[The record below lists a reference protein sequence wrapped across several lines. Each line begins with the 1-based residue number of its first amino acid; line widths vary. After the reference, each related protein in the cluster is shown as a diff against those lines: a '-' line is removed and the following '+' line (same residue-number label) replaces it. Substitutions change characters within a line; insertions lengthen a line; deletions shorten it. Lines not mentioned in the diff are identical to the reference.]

1 MSVATLVALRAFV
14 LAALSGVLLL
24 PFSDNAAF
32 AQSSPSVAVSLSPS
46 GSVEQGTAIT
56 ATMSFS
62 NLEDDADTSTTDYIF
77 RADVIGADECEGG
90 GLGKTRYMYKVD
102 EDPETRGATISTDCP
117 AGDYTLRVSISSPDN
132 VELASA
138 SAAFSVT
145 EPEVVLEGR
154 VIEFVPEGALA
165 SAQQAAQPTEPAVF
179 GSISGG
185 TVSLRWSDPGDGCT
199 SKYQTYSRRYAR
211 WSALGRDLAP
221 DTASWTNSFA
231 ILVWH
236 PEGRTFGVWC
246 NATFVE
252 SGSQP
257 PGRKL
262 GEVAF
267 FGGDHAGNAPVAPGN
282 VSITPRD
289 GEIAVSW
296 DAPANPSSSPIK
308 NTIVQ
313 YQVQWKS
320 GSEDYDANNRQAV
333 TELPPALS
341 HTVTGLTNGT
351 EYTVRVRAVST
362 VHDGAWSSG
371 TTATPAVSD
380 DATLS
385 SLTLTA
391 PATDLDPAFDS
402 ATVSYNAEVSTGASS
417 ITVTVDTTDDG
428 ASYEVKLDGVADDDG
443 TLSLTG
449 AGPFTITIEV
459 TAADGAATQTYTVT
473 VTRTDPTVSIRADS
487 VSVSEADG
495 SATFTLTRNLD
506 AASAL
511 TVAVTVSQQGDY
523 LGTPI
528 PVDAVFNARDR
539 ETTLTVPIVDDDLDE
554 ADGSVTATVTVA
566 ADAPYLAGSPAAA
579 VVTVTD
585 DDLPFVRLANVQIP
599 TVTEGEFYRF
609 RIERDGD
616 TSVALSPRLTV
627 ISSGFNISEA
637 RPHAVDE
644 GYVAAGVYVLLPG
657 ESSREFM
664 IAGWSVGSFLYE
676 RLGAL
681 GGRRQLY
688 ITPDPAFYRTA
699 ELTEA
704 HHANIDSCSLNVDHT
719 DGSCLRGGIPTK
731 PYLQFFVESSEPTVT
746 IETAQQTVAEGAGVV
761 VTLERHGGQTASL
774 IRSLEVDLVV
784 TESGT
789 FIEGA
794 APATATFPPGQRR
807 TTLTIPTE
815 NDEVDEV
822 DGSITVEVTARTGG
836 DYASTEKYLIVP
848 DDAPAAQDFG
858 ERMVSV
864 LVTDNDLPLITIA
877 ADAASVEEGEAASFT
892 LTRTELA
899 NEAVSV
905 TVDFTGTGN
914 VLSGA
919 ASAVAAFAL
928 NARTAA
934 VFVTTVDDDITE
946 ADGSLTAT
954 LRATTGY
961 RVGAPAT
968 VIVEDDDLVI
978 DLALSPIRVTEDGGG
993 ATVTVTAMLTS
1004 GERTVATVV
1013 DLTVSGSGVAGA
1025 VDFTPV
1031 TPFTLTIPP
1040 SATRGQATFRLT
1052 PLDDGVDE
1060 TDETVTVS
1068 GAVAALPSLV
1078 VNAATLTLTDDDA
1091 ASESIALSLD
1101 RTEVAEN
1108 AGATMVTV
1116 TATLNA
1122 SARTAA
1128 TVVDLTV
1135 SGSGAA
1141 DAVDFTPV
1149 QSFILTIPPNVTSGQ
1164 ARFTLTPM
1172 DDVVDEV
1179 NETVTVS
1186 GAVAA
1191 TPTLTVHA
1199 AALTLTDDDEASD
1212 AIALSLSP
1220 AEVGEGAGAATVTVT
1235 ATMNAGARTEPTEL
1249 TVSVTGDTALAGTDF
1264 VEVNS
1269 FTLTVP
1275 ANLKTGQETFTLT
1288 PTPDDI
1294 AEGDETIT
1302 VSGEE
1307 IVDAAQM
1314 ETALPVSPA
1323 TLTLTDDD
1331 TASTRIDLSVDRLR
1345 FTETSPAD
1353 TVTVTAILDGSSRTT
1368 ETRVRVSVMGGT
1380 ADAGDFAPV
1389 ASFTLTIPA
1398 TQTRGEATFTL
1409 EPLADNLL
1417 EGDETIVVSGAVT
1430 AGGTLPVTPVTI
1442 TLADEF
1448 TASTEV
1454 TLRVKPTTVSER
1466 VGSRGQLVNVLAEM
1480 NAGARTAETVIRVT
1494 VSGSGTE
1501 EAVDFEPVQDFDLT
1515 IPANHTGGAATFTL
1529 AAVDDDV
1536 DEEDETITFSGAV
1549 AALPALTVNAATLTL
1564 TDDDDAAD
1572 AITLSLDRTEIAE
1585 DGGATTV
1592 MVTATLN
1599 GNARTLATAVTVL
1612 VGGDAGDTATAGTDF
1627 TAVDSFTLTIPPNL
1641 KTGQETF
1648 TLTPLDDKED
1658 EEDETIA
1665 VRGSVPALPAVTVN
1679 AATLTLT
1686 DNDERGMTVS
1696 PDTLTIVEGAS
1707 NTYTVALATQPSA
1720 DVTVTV
1726 TGASGTDLTVTGPPL
1741 TFTRANWS
1749 EPQTVTVAAGHD
1761 HDALADAVV
1770 TLTNTASGG
1779 DYGAVSAGVEVT
1791 IAEDDSPALALSKT
1805 ELTVTEGDPSGGAY
1819 TVALATLPSAN
1830 VTVTVTGASGTDLTV
1845 TGPPLTFT
1853 RANWSQ
1859 TQTVTVTARHDD
1871 DALAD
1876 AVVTLTNTA
1885 SGADYGAV
1893 SAGVEVTIAEDDS
1906 PGLVLSTTGF
1916 SVTEGGAAGAYTVA
1930 LATLPSAEVTV
1941 TVTGASG
1948 TDLTVVGS
1956 PLTFTTVDWDQPQTV
1971 TVTAALDVN
1980 RVADGT
1986 VTLTHTASGADYGAV
2001 SADITVTITRAISSD
2016 ATLSGLELSGVTF
2029 TPTFAP
2035 GETTYEANALYS
2047 VASTKVTAT
2056 PNHARATAVIKLDG
2070 TEDADRTVD
2079 LAVGANVITV
2089 EVTAEDGS
2097 DKTYTVTV
2105 TRAKATVT
2113 IAADASMADE
2123 GDALSFTVTRSPSAA
2138 DALTVKLDVSETGTF
2153 VPPGNEGMKTVTIPA
2168 NTPSA
2173 KHTVRIVAGDEVWD
2187 AHSTVTVALVAET
2200 DSPYTLGA
2208 ANSASTEVKDND
2220 FPTATAELAVNP
2232 NPATEGVAVT
2242 VTITVT
2248 TNSDQMPHE
2257 DGGTITL
2264 GTTDGSAAQ
2273 TADYGALSATT
2284 FTLAQGDFSAVTVGG
2299 NSRYRAAYSAT
2310 VGIVDDT
2317 TEEEDETFS
2326 VSMARGSD
2334 LDDRVTLG
2342 TPVSRTVTIS
2352 ANDAPTNNPPVFPS
2366 GTITR
2371 SVAENTGSGQNVG
2384 APVAATDDDSGD
2396 TLTYSLEGTD
2406 GGSFTIVS
2414 TSGQIQTSAA
2424 LNYEAKSSYSV
2435 TVKVNDGTV
2444 NATTSVTISVTDVDE
2459 PPDRPAA
2466 PTVTA
2471 KAGATDSLDVRWN
2484 APGNTERPAID
2495 DYNVQY
2501 RIGTTGPFTSHSFS
2515 GTGTSTT
2522 IAGLTAGTSYQVQ
2535 VKAHNDEGDSPWSAS
2550 GTGSTNAPTNNPP
2563 VFSSGTITRS
2573 VAENTASGQNVGAP
2587 VAATDDDSGD
2597 TLTYSLEGT
2606 DGGSFTIDST
2616 SGQIQTSAALN
2627 YEAKSSYSVT
2637 VKVNDGTVN
2646 ATTSVTISVT
2656 DVDEP
2661 PGTPD
2666 APTVTA
2672 KAGATD
2678 SLDVSWTAPANTE
2691 RPAIDDYNVQY
2702 RIGTTGPF
2710 TSYSFSGTGT
2720 STTIA
2725 GLTAGTSYQVQVKA
2739 HNDEGDGAWS
2749 ASGTGSTNA
2758 PTNNPPVFP
2767 SGTITRSVAENT
2779 ASGQNVGAPVAA
2791 TDDDAGD
2798 TLTYSLEGTDGGSF
2812 TIDSTS
2818 GQIQTSAALNYEAK
2832 SSYSVTVKVNDGTVN
2847 VTKAVTISVTDVDEP
2862 PDRPAA
2868 PTVTAKAGATDSLDV
2883 SWTAPA
2889 NTERPAIDDYNVQYR
2904 IGTTGPFTSHSFSGT
2919 GTSTTI
2925 TGLTAGTSYQV
2936 QVQAHND
2943 EGDGAWSASG
2953 TGSTNAP
2960 TNNPPV
2966 FPSGTITRSVAENTG
2981 SGQNV
2986 GAPVAATDDDSGD
2999 TLTYSLEGTDGGSFT
3014 IVSTSGQIQTSAA
3027 LNYEAKS
3034 SYSVTVKVNDGT
3046 VNATKEV
3053 TISVT
3058 DVDEPP
3064 GTPDAPTV
3072 TAKSGATDSLDVSWT
3087 APANTERPAID
3098 DYNVQ
3103 YRIGT
3108 TGPFTSHSFSGTGTS
3123 TTITGLTAGTS
3134 YQVQVQAHNDE
3145 GDGAWS
3151 ASGTGST
3158 NAPTNNPPVFP
3169 SGTITRSVA
3178 ENTAS
3183 GQNVGAP
3190 VAATDDDSG
3199 DTLTYS
3205 LEGTDGGSF
3214 TIVRTSGQIQTSAAL
3229 NYEAKISYSVTVKVN
3244 DGTVNVT
3251 KAVTI
3256 SVTDVDEPPGTPDA
3270 PTVTAKSGATDSLDV
3285 SWSAPANAERPAI
3298 DDYNVQYRIG
3308 TTGPFTSHSFTGT
3321 GTSTTITGL
3330 TAGTSYQVQVQAH
3343 NDEGDSPW
3351 SASATASTNTATST
3365 VSTDA
3370 TLSDLS
3376 LSGVTF
3382 TPAFAPKTTSYR
3394 AIVGNS
3400 VSATTVTAVTTHDK
3414 ATRKILIGG
3423 VQDLDADVDL
3433 AVGDNTITVEV
3444 TAEDGVATK
3453 TYTVAVT
3460 VARADESADG
3470 PNIVVAASKRVYDR
3484 KGGPDDGGYRERDL
3498 IIALYNLDSD
3508 ATWSGDNYSGDFS
3521 TLDYVHRTDILDAGG
3536 STDMADLER
3545 RNECEGPALFERNHI
3560 YMGVDREIRKV
3571 NENPETRGGGVI
3583 DTGDCA
3589 NDFAVTVTVWSGA
3602 DYQSQGRG
3610 AAPVAQLT
3618 CRFDGSANDDFA
3630 ELDWEEQGDP
3640 GWYYQGYVLCTD
3652 ADGDLAPDSA
3662 PTIPALNWEPPEYQ

>member
-1 MSVATLVALRAFV
+1 MIRKMSVATLVALGAFV

-24 PFSDNAAF
+24 PSSDSAAF

-102 EDPETRGATISTDCP
+102 EDLEVRGGSISAGCP

-132 VELASA
+132 VELASS

-145 EPEVVLEGR
+145 EPGSTQPSGPES
-154 VIEFVPEGALA
+154 IEFVPEGALA

-289 GEIAVSW
+289 GELAVSW

-320 GSEDYDANNRQAV
+320 GSEDYDAGSRQAV
-333 TELPPALS
+333 MELPPALS
-341 HTVTGLTNGT
+341 HTIAGLTNGT

-362 VHDGAWSSG
+362 VHDGAWSG
-371 TTATPAVSD
+371 GATATPAVSD

-391 PATDLDPAFDS
+391 PATDLGPPFDS
-402 ATVSYNAEVSTGASS
+402 ATVSYNAKVSTGASN
-417 ITVTVDTTDDG
+417 ITVNAGTTDDG

-473 VTRTDPTVSIRADS
+473 VTRTDPAVSIRADS

-511 TVAVTVSQQGDY
+511 TVAVTVSQEGDY

-746 IETAQQTVAEGAGVV
+746 IESAQQTVAEGTGVV

-789 FIEGA
+789 FIDGA

-864 LVTDNDLPLITIA
+864 VVTDNDLPLITIA

-934 VFVTTVDDDITE
+934 VSVTTVDDDITE

-978 DLALSPIRVTEDGGG
+978 DLALSPVRVSEDGGG

-1004 GERTVATVV
+1004 GARTVATVV

-1040 SATRGQATFRLT
+1040 NVASGQATFTLT

-1108 AGATMVTV
+1108 AGDTTVTV

-1122 SARTAA
+1122 SARTAE

-1149 QSFILTIPPNVTSGQ
+1149 TPFTLTIPPNAASGQ
-1164 ARFTLTPM
+1164 AMFTLTPM
-1172 DDVVDEV
+1172 DDVVDES

-1191 TPTLTVHA
+1191 APTLAVHA
-1199 AALTLTDDDEASD
+1199 ASLTLTDDDEASD

-1220 AEVGEGAGAATVTVT
+1220 AEVGEGAGTATVTVT

-1249 TVSVTGDTALAGTDF
+1249 TVSVTGDTAIAGTDF
-1264 VEVNS
+1264 VEVSS

-1307 IVDAAQM
+1307 VVDATQM

-1345 FTETSPAD
+1345 FTETSPAA

-1417 EGDETIVVSGAVT
+1417 EGDETIVVSGGVT
-1430 AGGTLPVTPVTI
+1430 AGGTLPVIPVTI

-1454 TLRVKPTTVSER
+1454 TLSVKPTTVSES
-1466 VGSRGQLVNVLAEM
+1466 VGSQGQLVNVLAEM

-1585 DGGATTV
+1585 GDGATTV
-1592 MVTATLN
+1592 TVTATLN

-1612 VGGDAGDTATAGTDF
+1612 VGGTRGTR
-1627 TAVDSFTLTIPPNL
+1627 PP
-1641 KTGQETF
+1641 
-1648 TLTPLDDKED
+1648 
-1658 EEDETIA
+1658 
-1665 VRGSVPALPAVTVN
+1665 RG
-1679 AATLTLT
+1679 
-1686 DNDERGMTVS
+1686 
-1696 PDTLTIVEGAS
+1696 
-1707 NTYTVALATQPSA
+1707 
-1720 DVTVTV
+1720 
-1726 TGASGTDLTVTGPPL
+1726 
-1741 TFTRANWS
+1741 
-1749 EPQTVTVAAGHD
+1749 
-1761 HDALADAVV
+1761 
-1770 TLTNTASGG
+1770 
-1779 DYGAVSAGVEVT
+1779 
-1791 IAEDDSPALALSKT
+1791 
-1805 ELTVTEGDPSGGAY
+1805 
-1819 TVALATLPSAN
+1819 
-1830 VTVTVTGASGTDLTV
+1830 
-1845 TGPPLTFT
+1845 
-1853 RANWSQ
+1853 
-1859 TQTVTVTARHDD
+1859 
-1871 DALAD
+1871 
-1876 AVVTLTNTA
+1876 
-1885 SGADYGAV
+1885 
-1893 SAGVEVTIAEDDS
+1893 
-1906 PGLVLSTTGF
+1906 
-1916 SVTEGGAAGAYTVA
+1916 
-1930 LATLPSAEVTV
+1930 
-1941 TVTGASG
+1941 
-1948 TDLTVVGS
+1948 
-1956 PLTFTTVDWDQPQTV
+1956 
-1971 TVTAALDVN
+1971 
-1980 RVADGT
+1980 
-1986 VTLTHTASGADYGAV
+1986 
-2001 SADITVTITRAISSD
+2001 
-2016 ATLSGLELSGVTF
+2016 
-2029 TPTFAP
+2029 
-2035 GETTYEANALYS
+2035 
-2047 VASTKVTAT
+2047 
-2056 PNHARATAVIKLDG
+2056 
-2070 TEDADRTVD
+2070 RT
-2079 LAVGANVITV
+2079 
-2089 EVTAEDGS
+2089 S
-2097 DKTYTVTV
+2097 
-2105 TRAKATVT
+2105 R
-2113 IAADASMADE
+2113 
-2123 GDALSFTVTRSPSAA
+2123 RW
-2138 DALTVKLDVSETGTF
+2138 
-2153 VPPGNEGMKTVTIPA
+2153 
-2168 NTPSA
+2168 TPS
-2173 KHTVRIVAGDEVWD
+2173 R
-2187 AHSTVTVALVAET
+2187 
-2200 DSPYTLGA
+2200 
-2208 ANSASTEVKDND
+2208 
-2220 FPTATAELAVNP
+2220 
-2232 NPATEGVAVT
+2232 
-2242 VTITVT
+2242 
-2248 TNSDQMPHE
+2248 
-2257 DGGTITL
+2257 
-2264 GTTDGSAAQ
+2264 
-2273 TADYGALSATT
+2273 
-2284 FTLAQGDFSAVTVGG
+2284 
-2299 NSRYRAAYSAT
+2299 
-2310 VGIVDDT
+2310 
-2317 TEEEDETFS
+2317 
-2326 VSMARGSD
+2326 
-2334 LDDRVTLG
+2334 
-2342 TPVSRTVTIS
+2342 
-2352 ANDAPTNNPPVFPS
+2352 
-2366 GTITR
+2366 
-2371 SVAENTGSGQNVG
+2371 
-2384 APVAATDDDSGD
+2384 
-2396 TLTYSLEGTD
+2396 
-2406 GGSFTIVS
+2406 
-2414 TSGQIQTSAA
+2414 
-2424 LNYEAKSSYSV
+2424 
-2435 TVKVNDGTV
+2435 
-2444 NATTSVTISVTDVDE
+2444 
-2459 PPDRPAA
+2459 
-2466 PTVTA
+2466 
-2471 KAGATDSLDVRWN
+2471 
-2484 APGNTERPAID
+2484 
-2495 DYNVQY
+2495 
-2501 RIGTTGPFTSHSFS
+2501 
-2515 GTGTSTT
+2515 
-2522 IAGLTAGTSYQVQ
+2522 
-2535 VKAHNDEGDSPWSAS
+2535 
-2550 GTGSTNAPTNNPP
+2550 
-2563 VFSSGTITRS
+2563 
-2573 VAENTASGQNVGAP
+2573 
-2587 VAATDDDSGD
+2587 
-2597 TLTYSLEGT
+2597 
-2606 DGGSFTIDST
+2606 
-2616 SGQIQTSAALN
+2616 
-2627 YEAKSSYSVT
+2627 
-2637 VKVNDGTVN
+2637 
-2646 ATTSVTISVT
+2646 
-2656 DVDEP
+2656 
-2661 PGTPD
+2661 
-2666 APTVTA
+2666 
-2672 KAGATD
+2672 
-2678 SLDVSWTAPANTE
+2678 
-2691 RPAIDDYNVQY
+2691 
-2702 RIGTTGPF
+2702 
-2710 TSYSFSGTGT
+2710 
-2720 STTIA
+2720 
-2725 GLTAGTSYQVQVKA
+2725 
-2739 HNDEGDGAWS
+2739 
-2749 ASGTGSTNA
+2749 
-2758 PTNNPPVFP
+2758 
-2767 SGTITRSVAENT
+2767 
-2779 ASGQNVGAPVAA
+2779 
-2791 TDDDAGD
+2791 
-2798 TLTYSLEGTDGGSF
+2798 
-2812 TIDSTS
+2812 
-2818 GQIQTSAALNYEAK
+2818 
-2832 SSYSVTVKVNDGTVN
+2832 
-2847 VTKAVTISVTDVDEP
+2847 
-2862 PDRPAA
+2862 
-2868 PTVTAKAGATDSLDV
+2868 
-2883 SWTAPA
+2883 
-2889 NTERPAIDDYNVQYR
+2889 
-2904 IGTTGPFTSHSFSGT
+2904 
-2919 GTSTTI
+2919 
-2925 TGLTAGTSYQV
+2925 
-2936 QVQAHND
+2936 
-2943 EGDGAWSASG
+2943 
-2953 TGSTNAP
+2953 
-2960 TNNPPV
+2960 
-2966 FPSGTITRSVAENTG
+2966 
-2981 SGQNV
+2981 
-2986 GAPVAATDDDSGD
+2986 
-2999 TLTYSLEGTDGGSFT
+2999 
-3014 IVSTSGQIQTSAA
+3014 
-3027 LNYEAKS
+3027 
-3034 SYSVTVKVNDGT
+3034 
-3046 VNATKEV
+3046 
-3053 TISVT
+3053 
-3058 DVDEPP
+3058 
-3064 GTPDAPTV
+3064 
-3072 TAKSGATDSLDVSWT
+3072 
-3087 APANTERPAID
+3087 
-3098 DYNVQ
+3098 
-3103 YRIGT
+3103 
-3108 TGPFTSHSFSGTGTS
+3108 
-3123 TTITGLTAGTS
+3123 
-3134 YQVQVQAHNDE
+3134 
-3145 GDGAWS
+3145 
-3151 ASGTGST
+3151 
-3158 NAPTNNPPVFP
+3158 
-3169 SGTITRSVA
+3169 
-3178 ENTAS
+3178 
-3183 GQNVGAP
+3183 
-3190 VAATDDDSG
+3190 
-3199 DTLTYS
+3199 
-3205 LEGTDGGSF
+3205 
-3214 TIVRTSGQIQTSAAL
+3214 
-3229 NYEAKISYSVTVKVN
+3229 
-3244 DGTVNVT
+3244 
-3251 KAVTI
+3251 
-3256 SVTDVDEPPGTPDA
+3256 
-3270 PTVTAKSGATDSLDV
+3270 
-3285 SWSAPANAERPAI
+3285 
-3298 DDYNVQYRIG
+3298 
-3308 TTGPFTSHSFTGT
+3308 
-3321 GTSTTITGL
+3321 
-3330 TAGTSYQVQVQAH
+3330 
-3343 NDEGDSPW
+3343 
-3351 SASATASTNTATST
+3351 
-3365 VSTDA
+3365 
-3370 TLSDLS
+3370 
-3376 LSGVTF
+3376 
-3382 TPAFAPKTTSYR
+3382 
-3394 AIVGNS
+3394 
-3400 VSATTVTAVTTHDK
+3400 
-3414 ATRKILIGG
+3414 
-3423 VQDLDADVDL
+3423 
-3433 AVGDNTITVEV
+3433 
-3444 TAEDGVATK
+3444 
-3453 TYTVAVT
+3453 
-3460 VARADESADG
+3460 
-3470 PNIVVAASKRVYDR
+3470 
-3484 KGGPDDGGYRERDL
+3484 
-3498 IIALYNLDSD
+3498 
-3508 ATWSGDNYSGDFS
+3508 
-3521 TLDYVHRTDILDAGG
+3521 
-3536 STDMADLER
+3536 
-3545 RNECEGPALFERNHI
+3545 
-3560 YMGVDREIRKV
+3560 
-3571 NENPETRGGGVI
+3571 
-3583 DTGDCA
+3583 
-3589 NDFAVTVTVWSGA
+3589 
-3602 DYQSQGRG
+3602 
-3610 AAPVAQLT
+3610 
-3618 CRFDGSANDDFA
+3618 
-3630 ELDWEEQGDP
+3630 
-3640 GWYYQGYVLCTD
+3640 
-3652 ADGDLAPDSA
+3652 
-3662 PTIPALNWEPPEYQ
+3662 

>member
-1 MSVATLVALRAFV
+1 MKRKMSVATLVALGAFV

-24 PFSDNAAF
+24 PSSDNAAS
-32 AQSSPSVAVSLSPS
+32 AQSSPSVAVSLSD
-46 GSVEQGTAIT
+46 GSVEQGTVIT
-56 ATMSFS
+56 VTMTFGG
-62 NLEDDADTSTTDYIF
+62 LEFDTDPSTIDYVF
-77 RADVIGADECEGG
+77 RADVVDSDNGDANGCEGG
-90 GLGKTRYMYKVD
+90 GMGVDRNINKVD
-102 EDPETRGATISTDCP
+102 ADPEVRGGSISADCLAGDYTLRVIISSPDNTQLASASANFTIIAPPVGISLSPDSVEEGAEITVTMTFGGLEFDTDPSTIDYVFRADVVDSDNGDANGCEGGGMGVDRNINKVDADPEVRGGSISADCL
-117 AGDYTLRVSISSPDN
+117 AGDYTLRVSISSPDS

-138 SAAFSVT
+138 SSAFSVT
-145 EPEVVLEGR
+145 EPGSAQPYGPKS
-154 VIEFVPEGALA
+154 IEFVPEGALA
-165 SAQQAAQPTEPAVF
+165 SAQQTAQPTEPAVF

-199 SKYQTYSRRYAR
+199 SHYQIYAR
-211 WSALGRDLAP
+211 RFRNWSPWGRDLGP
-221 DTASWTNSFA
+221 DTMSWTSG
-231 ILVWH
+231 IEISVWH

-246 NATFVE
+246 NATAVN
-252 SGSQP
+252 SSVQP

-289 GEIAVSW
+289 GELAVSW

-320 GSEDYDANNRQAV
+320 GSEDYDASNRQVV
-333 TELPPALS
+333 TELPPALGY
-341 HTVTGLTNGT
+341 TITGLTNAT

-362 VHDGAWSSG
+362 VHGGAWSSG
-371 TTATPAVSD
+371 ATASPAVSD
-380 DATLS
+380 DATLR
-385 SLTLTA
+385 SLALTS
-391 PATDLDPAFDS
+391 PATALDSPFDS
-402 ATVSYNAEVSTGASS
+402 ATVSYAAKVSTGASS

-443 TLSLTG
+443 VLSLTG

-473 VTRTDPTVSIRADS
+473 VTRTDPTVSIRSDS
-487 VSVSEADG
+487 ESVSEADG
-495 SATFTLTRNLD
+495 SATFTLTRTLD
-506 AASAL
+506 TGTTL
-511 TVAVTVSQQGDY
+511 TVAVTVSQEGDY

-528 PVDAVFNARDR
+528 PVDAVFDVGDQ
-539 ETTLTVPIVDDDLDE
+539 ETTLTVPIDDDDLDE
-554 ADGSVTATVTVA
+554 ADGSVTATVTAA

-579 VVTVTD
+579 AVAVTD

-627 ISSGFNISEA
+627 ISSGFHISET

-644 GYVAAGVYVLLPG
+644 GYVAPGVYVLLPG
-657 ESSREFM
+657 ESSGEFM
-664 IAGWSVGSFLYE
+664 IAGWSVGSYLYE

-699 ELTEA
+699 ELTAA

-746 IETAQQTVAEGAGVV
+746 IESAQQTVAEGTGVV

-774 IRSLEVDLVV
+774 IQSLEVDLVV

-789 FIEGA
+789 FIDGE

-848 DDAPAAQDFG
+848 DDAPAEQDFG

-864 LVTDNDLPLITIA
+864 VVTDNDLPLITIA
-877 ADAASVEEGEAASFT
+877 ADADPVEEGEAASFT

-914 VLSGA
+914 LLSGA

-934 VFVTTVDDDITE
+934 VSVTTVDDDITE
-946 ADGSLTAT
+946 ADASLTAT
-954 LRATTGY
+954 LRALTGY

-968 VIVEDDDLVI
+968 VIVKDDDLVI
-978 DLALSPIRVTEDGGG
+978 DLALSPVGVSEDGGG

-1004 GERTVATVV
+1004 GARTVATVV

-1040 SATRGQATFRLT
+1040 NVASGRATFTLT
-1052 PLDDGVDE
+1052 PLDDEVDE

-1101 RTEVAEN
+1101 RTQVAEN
-1108 AGATMVTV
+1108 AGDTTVRV

-1122 SARTAA
+1122 SARTAETEVA
-1128 TVVDLTV
+1128 LTV

-1149 QSFILTIPPNVTSGQ
+1149 QSFILTIPPNAASGQ
-1164 ARFTLTPM
+1164 ATFTLTPLD
-1172 DDVVDEV
+1172 DDVDES

-1186 GAVAA
+1186 GAAA
-1191 TPTLTVHA
+1191 AAPSLTVHA

-1264 VEVNS
+1264 VEVSS

-1275 ANLKTGQETFTLT
+1275 ADAVSGETTFTLT
-1288 PTPDDI
+1288 PTPDKI

-1307 IVDAAQM
+1307 VVDAAQM

-1345 FTETSPAD
+1345 FTETSPAG

-1368 ETRVRVSVMGGT
+1368 ETRVSVSVMGGT

-1389 ASFTLTIPA
+1389 ANFLVTIPA
-1398 TQTRGEATFTL
+1398 AQTTGKATFTL

-1442 TLADEF
+1442 TLADVF

-1454 TLRVKPTTVSER
+1454 TLRVRPTTVSER

-1501 EAVDFEPVQDFDLT
+1501 EAVDFEPVQEFDLT
-1515 IPANHTGGAATFTL
+1515 IPANHTGSAATFTL
-1529 AAVDDDV
+1529 MAVDDDV

-1585 DGGATTV
+1585 GDGATTV

-1627 TAVDSFTLTIPPNL
+1627 TAVDSFTLTILPNL
-1641 KTGQETF
+1641 KSAQAMFE
-1648 TLTPLDDKED
+1648 LTPLDDRED

-1665 VRGSVPALPAVTVN
+1665 VRGSVLALPGLTVN

-1686 DNDERGMTVS
+1686 DNDVRGMTVS

-1707 NTYTVALATQPSA
+1707 DTYMIALATQPSGE
-1720 DVTVTV
+1720 VTVTV

-1741 TFTRANWS
+1741 TFTRLDWDQ
-1749 EPQTVTVAAGHD
+1749 PQTVTVAAGHD
-1761 HDALADAVV
+1761 HDALADAAV

-1791 IAEDDSPALALSKT
+1791 ITEDDSLALVLST
-1805 ELTVTEGDPSGGAY
+1805 TGFSVTEGGAAGTY

-1885 SGADYGAV
+1885 SGGDYGAV
-1893 SAGVEVTIAEDDS
+1893 SAGVEVTITEDDS
-1906 PGLVLSTTGF
+1906 PALVLSTTGF
-1916 SVTEGGAAGAYTVA
+1916 SVTEGGAAGTYTVA

-2001 SADITVTITRAISSD
+2001 SADITVTITRAISTD
-2016 ATLSGLELSGVTF
+2016 ATLSALELSGVTF

-2070 TEDADRTVD
+2070 TEDADGTVD

-2113 IAADASMADE
+2113 IAADADEAGE
-2123 GDALSFTVTRSPSAA
+2123 GDALSFTVTRSPAAA
-2138 DALTVKLDVSETGTF
+2138 DALTVKLNVSETGTF

-2168 NTPSA
+2168 NMPSA

-2187 AHSTVTVALVAET
+2187 AHSTVTAALVVET

-2220 FPTATAELAVNP
+2220 FPTATAVLAVNP
-2232 NPATEGVAVT
+2232 NPAAEGGTVT
-2242 VTITVT
+2242 VTVTVT

-2257 DGGTITL
+2257 DGGTVSVATS
-2264 GTTDGSAAQ
+2264 DGSATQ
-2273 TADYGALSATT
+2273 PGDYG
-2284 FTLAQGDFSAVTVGG
+2284 D
-2299 NSRYRAAYSAT
+2299 
-2310 VGIVDDT
+2310 
-2317 TEEEDETFS
+2317 
-2326 VSMARGSD
+2326 
-2334 LDDRVTLG
+2334 
-2342 TPVSRTVTIS
+2342 PH
-2352 ANDAPTNNPPVFPS
+2352 AP
-2366 GTITR
+2366 
-2371 SVAENTGSGQNVG
+2371 
-2384 APVAATDDDSGD
+2384 
-2396 TLTYSLEGTD
+2396 
-2406 GGSFTIVS
+2406 
-2414 TSGQIQTSAA
+2414 
-2424 LNYEAKSSYSV
+2424 
-2435 TVKVNDGTV
+2435 
-2444 NATTSVTISVTDVDE
+2444 
-2459 PPDRPAA
+2459 
-2466 PTVTA
+2466 
-2471 KAGATDSLDVRWN
+2471 
-2484 APGNTERPAID
+2484 
-2495 DYNVQY
+2495 
-2501 RIGTTGPFTSHSFS
+2501 
-2515 GTGTSTT
+2515 
-2522 IAGLTAGTSYQVQ
+2522 
-2535 VKAHNDEGDSPWSAS
+2535 
-2550 GTGSTNAPTNNPP
+2550 
-2563 VFSSGTITRS
+2563 
-2573 VAENTASGQNVGAP
+2573 
-2587 VAATDDDSGD
+2587 
-2597 TLTYSLEGT
+2597 
-2606 DGGSFTIDST
+2606 
-2616 SGQIQTSAALN
+2616 
-2627 YEAKSSYSVT
+2627 
-2637 VKVNDGTVN
+2637 
-2646 ATTSVTISVT
+2646 
-2656 DVDEP
+2656 
-2661 PGTPD
+2661 
-2666 APTVTA
+2666 
-2672 KAGATD
+2672 
-2678 SLDVSWTAPANTE
+2678 
-2691 RPAIDDYNVQY
+2691 
-2702 RIGTTGPF
+2702 
-2710 TSYSFSGTGT
+2710 
-2720 STTIA
+2720 
-2725 GLTAGTSYQVQVKA
+2725 
-2739 HNDEGDGAWS
+2739 
-2749 ASGTGSTNA
+2749 
-2758 PTNNPPVFP
+2758 
-2767 SGTITRSVAENT
+2767 
-2779 ASGQNVGAPVAA
+2779 
-2791 TDDDAGD
+2791 
-2798 TLTYSLEGTDGGSF
+2798 
-2812 TIDSTS
+2812 
-2818 GQIQTSAALNYEAK
+2818 
-2832 SSYSVTVKVNDGTVN
+2832 
-2847 VTKAVTISVTDVDEP
+2847 
-2862 PDRPAA
+2862 
-2868 PTVTAKAGATDSLDV
+2868 
-2883 SWTAPA
+2883 
-2889 NTERPAIDDYNVQYR
+2889 
-2904 IGTTGPFTSHSFSGT
+2904 
-2919 GTSTTI
+2919 
-2925 TGLTAGTSYQV
+2925 
-2936 QVQAHND
+2936 
-2943 EGDGAWSASG
+2943 
-2953 TGSTNAP
+2953 
-2960 TNNPPV
+2960 
-2966 FPSGTITRSVAENTG
+2966 
-2981 SGQNV
+2981 
-2986 GAPVAATDDDSGD
+2986 
-2999 TLTYSLEGTDGGSFT
+2999 
-3014 IVSTSGQIQTSAA
+3014 
-3027 LNYEAKS
+3027 
-3034 SYSVTVKVNDGT
+3034 
-3046 VNATKEV
+3046 
-3053 TISVT
+3053 
-3058 DVDEPP
+3058 
-3064 GTPDAPTV
+3064 
-3072 TAKSGATDSLDVSWT
+3072 
-3087 APANTERPAID
+3087 
-3098 DYNVQ
+3098 
-3103 YRIGT
+3103 
-3108 TGPFTSHSFSGTGTS
+3108 
-3123 TTITGLTAGTS
+3123 
-3134 YQVQVQAHNDE
+3134 
-3145 GDGAWS
+3145 
-3151 ASGTGST
+3151 
-3158 NAPTNNPPVFP
+3158 
-3169 SGTITRSVA
+3169 
-3178 ENTAS
+3178 
-3183 GQNVGAP
+3183 
-3190 VAATDDDSG
+3190 
-3199 DTLTYS
+3199 
-3205 LEGTDGGSF
+3205 
-3214 TIVRTSGQIQTSAAL
+3214 
-3229 NYEAKISYSVTVKVN
+3229 
-3244 DGTVNVT
+3244 
-3251 KAVTI
+3251 
-3256 SVTDVDEPPGTPDA
+3256 
-3270 PTVTAKSGATDSLDV
+3270 
-3285 SWSAPANAERPAI
+3285 
-3298 DDYNVQYRIG
+3298 
-3308 TTGPFTSHSFTGT
+3308 
-3321 GTSTTITGL
+3321 
-3330 TAGTSYQVQVQAH
+3330 
-3343 NDEGDSPW
+3343 
-3351 SASATASTNTATST
+3351 
-3365 VSTDA
+3365 
-3370 TLSDLS
+3370 
-3376 LSGVTF
+3376 
-3382 TPAFAPKTTSYR
+3382 
-3394 AIVGNS
+3394 
-3400 VSATTVTAVTTHDK
+3400 
-3414 ATRKILIGG
+3414 
-3423 VQDLDADVDL
+3423 
-3433 AVGDNTITVEV
+3433 
-3444 TAEDGVATK
+3444 
-3453 TYTVAVT
+3453 
-3460 VARADESADG
+3460 
-3470 PNIVVAASKRVYDR
+3470 
-3484 KGGPDDGGYRERDL
+3484 
-3498 IIALYNLDSD
+3498 
-3508 ATWSGDNYSGDFS
+3508 
-3521 TLDYVHRTDILDAGG
+3521 
-3536 STDMADLER
+3536 
-3545 RNECEGPALFERNHI
+3545 
-3560 YMGVDREIRKV
+3560 
-3571 NENPETRGGGVI
+3571 
-3583 DTGDCA
+3583 
-3589 NDFAVTVTVWSGA
+3589 
-3602 DYQSQGRG
+3602 
-3610 AAPVAQLT
+3610 
-3618 CRFDGSANDDFA
+3618 
-3630 ELDWEEQGDP
+3630 
-3640 GWYYQGYVLCTD
+3640 
-3652 ADGDLAPDSA
+3652 
-3662 PTIPALNWEPPEYQ
+3662 

>member
-1 MSVATLVALRAFV
+1 MKRKMSVATLVALGAFV
-14 LAALSGVLLL
+14 LAALSGVLFL
-24 PFSDNAAF
+24 PSSDSAAF

-77 RADVIGADECEGG
+77 RADVIGAGECEGG

-102 EDPETRGATISTDCP
+102 EDPETRGATISAGCP

-165 SAQQAAQPTEPAVF
+165 SAQQAAQPTEPGVF

-185 TVSLRWSDPGDGCT
+185 TVSLRWSDPGDGCK
-199 SKYQTYSRRYAR
+199 SHYQTYSRRYAS
-211 WSALGRDLAP
+211 WSVLGRDLAP
-221 DTASWTNSFA
+221 ETASWTNGFA

-246 NATFVE
+246 NATAVE
-252 SGSQP
+252 SGSRP
-257 PGRKL
+257 LGRKL

-289 GEIAVSW
+289 GELAVSW

-320 GSEDYDANNRQAV
+320 GSEDWDAGSRQAV

-341 HTVTGLTNGT
+341 HTITGLTNAT

-371 TTATPAVSD
+371 AAATPAVSD

-385 SLTLTA
+385 SLALTS

-402 ATVSYNAEVSTGASS
+402 ATTPYAAEVSTGASS
-417 ITVTVDTTDDG
+417 IRVTADTTDDG

-449 AGPFTITIEV
+449 AGPFTIT
-459 TAADGAATQTYTVT
+459 
-473 VTRTDPTVSIRADS
+473 
-487 VSVSEADG
+487 
-495 SATFTLTRNLD
+495 
-506 AASAL
+506 
-511 TVAVTVSQQGDY
+511 
-523 LGTPI
+523 
-528 PVDAVFNARDR
+528 
-539 ETTLTVPIVDDDLDE
+539 
-554 ADGSVTATVTVA
+554 
-566 ADAPYLAGSPAAA
+566 
-579 VVTVTD
+579 
-585 DDLPFVRLANVQIP
+585 
-599 TVTEGEFYRF
+599 
-609 RIERDGD
+609 
-616 TSVALSPRLTV
+616 
-627 ISSGFNISEA
+627 
-637 RPHAVDE
+637 
-644 GYVAAGVYVLLPG
+644 
-657 ESSREFM
+657 
-664 IAGWSVGSFLYE
+664 
-676 RLGAL
+676 
-681 GGRRQLY
+681 
-688 ITPDPAFYRTA
+688 
-699 ELTEA
+699 
-704 HHANIDSCSLNVDHT
+704 
-719 DGSCLRGGIPTK
+719 
-731 PYLQFFVESSEPTVT
+731 
-746 IETAQQTVAEGAGVV
+746 
-761 VTLERHGGQTASL
+761 
-774 IRSLEVDLVV
+774 
-784 TESGT
+784 
-789 FIEGA
+789 
-794 APATATFPPGQRR
+794 
-807 TTLTIPTE
+807 
-815 NDEVDEV
+815 
-822 DGSITVEVTARTGG
+822 VEVTARTGG
-836 DYASTEKYLIVP
+836 DYASSERYLIVP

-864 LVTDNDLPLITIA
+864 VVTDNDLPLITIA
-877 ADAASVEEGEAASFT
+877 ASADPVEEGEAASFT

-934 VFVTTVDDDITE
+934 VSVTTVDDDITE

-954 LRATTGY
+954 LRALTGY

-978 DLALSPIRVTEDGGG
+978 DLALSPVRVSEDGGG

-1004 GERTVATVV
+1004 GARTVATVV

-1040 SATRGQATFRLT
+1040 NATRGQATFRLT

-1078 VNAATLTLTDDDA
+1078 VNAVALTLTDDDA
-1091 ASESIALSLD
+1091 ASETIALSLD

-1108 AGATMVTV
+1108 AGDTTVTV

-1128 TVVDLTV
+1128 TEVALTV

-1164 ARFTLTPM
+1164 AKFTLTPIG
-1172 DDVVDEV
+1172 DVVDES

-1191 TPTLTVHA
+1191 APTLAVHA
-1199 AALTLTDDDEASD
+1199 ASLTLTDDDEASD

-1235 ATMNAGARTEPTEL
+1235 ARMNAGARTEPTEL
-1249 TVSVTGDTALAGTDF
+1249 TVAVTGDTAIAGTDF
-1264 VEVNS
+1264 VGVNS
-1269 FTLTVP
+1269 FTLTIP
-1275 ANLKTGQETFTLT
+1275 ADAVSGQATFMLT

-1294 AEGDETIT
+1294 AEGGETIT

-1307 IVDAAQM
+1307 VVDATQM

-1323 TLTLTDDD
+1323 TLSLTDDD

-1345 FTETSPAD
+1345 FTETSPAA
-1353 TVTVTAILDGSSRTT
+1353 TVTATAILDGGSRTT
-1368 ETRVRVSVMGGT
+1368 ETRVSVSVMGGT

-1417 EGDETIVVSGAVT
+1417 EGDETIVVSGRVT
-1430 AGGTLPVTPVTI
+1430 AGGTLPVIPVTI

-1454 TLRVKPTTVSER
+1454 TLRVRPTTVSES

-1480 NAGARTAETVIRVT
+1480 NAGARTTETVIRVT

-1529 AAVDDDV
+1529 AAVDDDM

-1549 AALPALTVNAATLTL
+1549 AALPALTVIAATLTL

-1585 DGGATTV
+1585 GDGATTV
-1592 MVTATLN
+1592 KVTATLN

-1627 TAVDSFTLTIPPNL
+1627 TAVDSFTLTIPANL

-1648 TLTPLDDKED
+1648 TLTPLDDRED

-1665 VRGSVPALPAVTVN
+1665 VRGAVPALPGLTVN

-1686 DNDERGMTVS
+1686 DNDTRGMTVS
-1696 PDTLTIVEGAS
+1696 PDTMTILEGAS
-1707 NTYTVALATQPSA
+1707 DAYTVALATQPSA
-1720 DVTVTV
+1720 EVTVTV
-1726 TGASGTDLTVTGPPL
+1726 TGAAGTDLTVTGPPL

-1779 DYGAVSAGVEVT
+1779 DYGAVSAGVQVT
-1791 IAEDDSPALALSKT
+1791 IAEDDSLALALSKT

-1885 SGADYGAV
+1885 SGGDYGAV
-1893 SAGVEVTIAEDDS
+1893 SAGVEVTITEDDS
-1906 PGLVLSTTGF
+1906 PALVLSTTGF
-1916 SVTEGGAAGAYTVA
+1916 SVTEGGAAGTYTVA

-2001 SADITVTITRAISSD
+2001 SADITVTITRAISTD
-2016 ATLSGLELSGVTF
+2016 ATLSALELSGVTF

-2047 VASTKVTAT
+2047 VASTTVTAT

-2113 IAADASMADE
+2113 ISPDAAMADE

-2168 NTPSA
+2168 NMPSA

-2187 AHSTVTVALVAET
+2187 AHSTVTVAVVADT
-2200 DSPYTLGA
+2200 DYMLGA
-2208 ANSASTEVKDND
+2208 DVSAQTQVLDDD
-2220 FPTATAELAVNP
+2220 FPTATAELAVDP
-2232 NPATEGVAVT
+2232 NPAAEGGTVT
-2242 VTITVT
+2242 VTVTVT
-2248 TNSDQMPHE
+2248 TGSDQEPHE
-2257 DGGTITL
+2257 DGGTVTL
-2264 GTTDGSAAQ
+2264 STAADTAQ

-2371 SVAENTGSGQNVG
+2371 SVAENT
-2384 APVAATDDDSGD
+2384 
-2396 TLTYSLEGTD
+2396 
-2406 GGSFTIVS
+2406 
-2414 TSGQIQTSAA
+2414 
-2424 LNYEAKSSYSV
+2424 
-2435 TVKVNDGTV
+2435 
-2444 NATTSVTISVTDVDE
+2444 
-2459 PPDRPAA
+2459 
-2466 PTVTA
+2466 
-2471 KAGATDSLDVRWN
+2471 
-2484 APGNTERPAID
+2484 
-2495 DYNVQY
+2495 
-2501 RIGTTGPFTSHSFS
+2501 
-2515 GTGTSTT
+2515 
-2522 IAGLTAGTSYQVQ
+2522 
-2535 VKAHNDEGDSPWSAS
+2535 
-2550 GTGSTNAPTNNPP
+2550 
-2563 VFSSGTITRS
+2563 
-2573 VAENTASGQNVGAP
+2573 ASGQNVGAP
-2587 VAATDDDSGD
+2587 VAATDDDDGD

-2646 ATTSVTISVT
+2646 VAKAVTISVT

-2710 TSYSFSGTGT
+2710 TS
-2720 STTIA
+2720 
-2725 GLTAGTSYQVQVKA
+2725 
-2739 HNDEGDGAWS
+2739 
-2749 ASGTGSTNA
+2749 
-2758 PTNNPPVFP
+2758 
-2767 SGTITRSVAENT
+2767 
-2779 ASGQNVGAPVAA
+2779 
-2791 TDDDAGD
+2791 
-2798 TLTYSLEGTDGGSF
+2798 
-2812 TIDSTS
+2812 
-2818 GQIQTSAALNYEAK
+2818 
-2832 SSYSVTVKVNDGTVN
+2832 
-2847 VTKAVTISVTDVDEP
+2847 
-2862 PDRPAA
+2862 
-2868 PTVTAKAGATDSLDV
+2868 
-2883 SWTAPA
+2883 
-2889 NTERPAIDDYNVQYR
+2889 
-2904 IGTTGPFTSHSFSGT
+2904 HSFSGT
-2919 GTSTTI
+2919 GRSTTI

-2953 TGSTNAP
+2953 TGSTNA
-2960 TNNPPV
+2960 
-2966 FPSGTITRSVAENTG
+2966 
-2981 SGQNV
+2981 
-2986 GAPVAATDDDSGD
+2986 
-2999 TLTYSLEGTDGGSFT
+2999 
-3014 IVSTSGQIQTSAA
+3014 
-3027 LNYEAKS
+3027 
-3034 SYSVTVKVNDGT
+3034 
-3046 VNATKEV
+3046 
-3053 TISVT
+3053 
-3058 DVDEPP
+3058 
-3064 GTPDAPTV
+3064 
-3072 TAKSGATDSLDVSWT
+3072 
-3087 APANTERPAID
+3087 
-3098 DYNVQ
+3098 
-3103 YRIGT
+3103 
-3108 TGPFTSHSFSGTGTS
+3108 
-3123 TTITGLTAGTS
+3123 
-3134 YQVQVQAHNDE
+3134 
-3145 GDGAWS
+3145 
-3151 ASGTGST
+3151 
-3158 NAPTNNPPVFP
+3158 
-3169 SGTITRSVA
+3169 
-3178 ENTAS
+3178 
-3183 GQNVGAP
+3183 
-3190 VAATDDDSG
+3190 
-3199 DTLTYS
+3199 
-3205 LEGTDGGSF
+3205 
-3214 TIVRTSGQIQTSAAL
+3214 
-3229 NYEAKISYSVTVKVN
+3229 
-3244 DGTVNVT
+3244 
-3251 KAVTI
+3251 
-3256 SVTDVDEPPGTPDA
+3256 
-3270 PTVTAKSGATDSLDV
+3270 
-3285 SWSAPANAERPAI
+3285 
-3298 DDYNVQYRIG
+3298 
-3308 TTGPFTSHSFTGT
+3308 
-3321 GTSTTITGL
+3321 
-3330 TAGTSYQVQVQAH
+3330 
-3343 NDEGDSPW
+3343 
-3351 SASATASTNTATST
+3351 ATST

-3370 TLSDLS
+3370 TLSALS

-3460 VARADESADG
+3460 VARAESADG

-3484 KGGPDDGGYRERDL
+3484 PGGYRERDL

-3560 YMGVDREIRKV
+3560 QMSVDREIRKV
-3571 NENPETRGGGVI
+3571 NENPETRDGGVI

-3602 DYQSQGRG
+3602 AYQSQGRG

-3652 ADGDLAPDSA
+3652 ANGDLAPDSM
-3662 PTIPALNWEPPEYQ
+3662 PTIPALNWEPPE

>member
-1 MSVATLVALRAFV
+1 M
-14 LAALSGVLLL
+14 
-24 PFSDNAAF
+24 
-32 AQSSPSVAVSLSPS
+32 
-46 GSVEQGTAIT
+46 
-56 ATMSFS
+56 
-62 NLEDDADTSTTDYIF
+62 
-77 RADVIGADECEGG
+77 
-90 GLGKTRYMYKVD
+90 
-102 EDPETRGATISTDCP
+102 
-117 AGDYTLRVSISSPDN
+117 
-132 VELASA
+132 
-138 SAAFSVT
+138 
-145 EPEVVLEGR
+145 
-154 VIEFVPEGALA
+154 
-165 SAQQAAQPTEPAVF
+165 
-179 GSISGG
+179 
-185 TVSLRWSDPGDGCT
+185 
-199 SKYQTYSRRYAR
+199 
-211 WSALGRDLAP
+211 
-221 DTASWTNSFA
+221 
-231 ILVWH
+231 
-236 PEGRTFGVWC
+236 
-246 NATFVE
+246 
-252 SGSQP
+252 
-257 PGRKL
+257 
-262 GEVAF
+262 
-267 FGGDHAGNAPVAPGN
+267 
-282 VSITPRD
+282 
-289 GEIAVSW
+289 
-296 DAPANPSSSPIK
+296 
-308 NTIVQ
+308 
-313 YQVQWKS
+313 
-320 GSEDYDANNRQAV
+320 
-333 TELPPALS
+333 
-341 HTVTGLTNGT
+341 
-351 EYTVRVRAVST
+351 
-362 VHDGAWSSG
+362 
-371 TTATPAVSD
+371 
-380 DATLS
+380 
-385 SLTLTA
+385 
-391 PATDLDPAFDS
+391 
-402 ATVSYNAEVSTGASS
+402 
-417 ITVTVDTTDDG
+417 
-428 ASYEVKLDGVADDDG
+428 
-443 TLSLTG
+443 
-449 AGPFTITIEV
+449 
-459 TAADGAATQTYTVT
+459 
-473 VTRTDPTVSIRADS
+473 
-487 VSVSEADG
+487 
-495 SATFTLTRNLD
+495 
-506 AASAL
+506 
-511 TVAVTVSQQGDY
+511 
-523 LGTPI
+523 
-528 PVDAVFNARDR
+528 
-539 ETTLTVPIVDDDLDE
+539 
-554 ADGSVTATVTVA
+554 
-566 ADAPYLAGSPAAA
+566 
-579 VVTVTD
+579 
-585 DDLPFVRLANVQIP
+585 
-599 TVTEGEFYRF
+599 
-609 RIERDGD
+609 
-616 TSVALSPRLTV
+616 
-627 ISSGFNISEA
+627 
-637 RPHAVDE
+637 
-644 GYVAAGVYVLLPG
+644 
-657 ESSREFM
+657 
-664 IAGWSVGSFLYE
+664 
-676 RLGAL
+676 
-681 GGRRQLY
+681 
-688 ITPDPAFYRTA
+688 
-699 ELTEA
+699 
-704 HHANIDSCSLNVDHT
+704 
-719 DGSCLRGGIPTK
+719 
-731 PYLQFFVESSEPTVT
+731 
-746 IETAQQTVAEGAGVV
+746 
-761 VTLERHGGQTASL
+761 
-774 IRSLEVDLVV
+774 
-784 TESGT
+784 
-789 FIEGA
+789 
-794 APATATFPPGQRR
+794 
-807 TTLTIPTE
+807 
-815 NDEVDEV
+815 
-822 DGSITVEVTARTGG
+822 
-836 DYASTEKYLIVP
+836 
-848 DDAPAAQDFG
+848 
-858 ERMVSV
+858 
-864 LVTDNDLPLITIA
+864 
-877 ADAASVEEGEAASFT
+877 EEGEAASFT

-899 NEAVSV
+899 NEAASV

-978 DLALSPIRVTEDGGG
+978 DLALSPVRVSEDGGG

-1004 GERTVATVV
+1004 GARAVATVV

-1040 SATRGQATFRLT
+1040 NAASGQATFTLT

-1101 RTEVAEN
+1101 RTELAEN
-1108 AGATMVTV
+1108 AGDTTVTV

-1164 ARFTLTPM
+1164 ATFTLTPIG
-1172 DDVVDEV
+1172 DVVDEV
-1179 NETVTVS
+1179 NETVTVN

-1191 TPTLTVHA
+1191 APTLAVHA
-1199 AALTLTDDDEASD
+1199 ASLTLTDDDEASD

-1220 AEVGEGAGAATVTVT
+1220 AEVGEGASAATVTVT

-1264 VEVNS
+1264 VGVNS

-1288 PTPDDI
+1288 PTPDKI

-1307 IVDAAQM
+1307 VVDAAQM

-1331 TASTRIDLSVDRLR
+1331 TASTQIDLSVDRLR
-1345 FTETSPAD
+1345 FTETSPAAM
-1353 TVTVTAILDGSSRTT
+1353 VTVTAMLDGGSRTT

-1549 AALPALTVNAATLTL
+1549 AALPGLIVNAATLML

-1592 MVTATLN
+1592 KVTATLN
-1599 GNARTLATAVTVL
+1599 GNARTLATAVQVL
-1612 VGGDAGDTATAGTDF
+1612 VGGDAADTATAGTDF

-1648 TLTPLDDKED
+1648 TLTPLDDEED
-1658 EEDETIA
+1658 EKDETIA

-1726 TGASGTDLTVTGPPL
+1726 TGASGTDLTVSGPPL

-1779 DYGAVSAGVEVT
+1779 DYGTVSAGVEVT

-1845 TGPPLTFT
+1845 SGPPLTFT
-1853 RANWSQ
+1853 RANWSEP
-1859 TQTVTVTARHDD
+1859 QTVTVAAGHDH

-1876 AVVTLTNTA
+1876 ASVTLTNTA

-2168 NTPSA
+2168 NMPSA

-2220 FPTATAELAVNP
+2220 FPTATAVLAVNPNPAAEGVTVTVTVTVTTNSNQMPHEDGGTVSVATSDGSATQPGDYASLSQTHTLAQGDFSAVTVSGNSRYRAAYTATVSIVDDVDEEDDETFTVSMAQGSDLDERVTLGTPTSRTVTISANDAPVLSTDATLSGLELSGVTFTPTFAPGETTYEANALYGVASTKVTATPNHARATAVIKLGGTEDADGTVDLAVGANVVTVEVTAEDTTTKQTYTVTVTRGKATVTIIADADEAGEGDALSFTVTRSLSAADALTVKLNVSETGTFVPPVNEGMKTVTIPANTPSAKHTVRIVAGDEVWDAHSTVTAALVAETDSPYTLGAANSASTEVKDDDFPTATAELAVNP
-2232 NPATEGVAVT
+2232 NPAAEGATVT
-2242 VTITVT
+2242 VTVTVT

-2257 DGGTITL
+2257 DGGTVSVATS
-2264 GTTDGSAAQ
+2264 DGSATQPGDYASLSQ
-2273 TADYGALSATT
+2273 TH
-2284 FTLAQGDFSAVTVGG
+2284 TLAQGDFSAVTVSG
-2299 NSRYRAAYSAT
+2299 NSRYRAAYTAT
-2310 VGIVDDT
+2310 VSIVDDVD
-2317 TEEEDETFS
+2317 EEDDETFT
-2326 VSMARGSD
+2326 VSMAQGSD
-2334 LDDRVTLG
+2334 LDERVTLG
-2342 TPVSRTVTIS
+2342 TPTSRTVTIS
-2352 ANDAPTNNPPVFPS
+2352 ANDAPTNSPPVFP
-2366 GTITR
+2366 
-2371 SVAENTGSGQNVG
+2371 
-2384 APVAATDDDSGD
+2384 
-2396 TLTYSLEGTD
+2396 
-2406 GGSFTIVS
+2406 
-2414 TSGQIQTSAA
+2414 
-2424 LNYEAKSSYSV
+2424 
-2435 TVKVNDGTV
+2435 
-2444 NATTSVTISVTDVDE
+2444 
-2459 PPDRPAA
+2459 
-2466 PTVTA
+2466 
-2471 KAGATDSLDVRWN
+2471 
-2484 APGNTERPAID
+2484 
-2495 DYNVQY
+2495 
-2501 RIGTTGPFTSHSFS
+2501 
-2515 GTGTSTT
+2515 
-2522 IAGLTAGTSYQVQ
+2522 
-2535 VKAHNDEGDSPWSAS
+2535 
-2550 GTGSTNAPTNNPP
+2550 
-2563 VFSSGTITRS
+2563 SGTITRS
-2573 VAENTASGQNVGAP
+2573 VAENTASGQNVGSP
-2587 VAATDDDSGD
+2587 VAATDDDAGD

-2646 ATTSVTISVT
+2646 VTKAVTINVT

-2661 PGTPD
+2661 PDRPA

-2678 SLDVSWTAPANTE
+2678 SLDVSWNAPANTE

-2702 RIGTTGPF
+2702 RIGTIGPF
-2710 TSYSFSGTGT
+2710 TSHSFSGTGR

-2725 GLTAGTSYQVQVKA
+2725 GLTADTTYEVQVQA
-2739 HNDEGDGAWS
+2739 HNDEGDSPWS
-2749 ASGTGSTNA
+2749 ASATASTNA

-2779 ASGQNVGAPVAA
+2779 GSGQNVGAPVAA
-2791 TDDDAGD
+2791 RDTDAGD

-2862 PDRPAA
+2862 PGTPDA
-2868 PTVTAKAGATDSLDV
+2868 PTVTAKSGATDSLDV

-2889 NTERPAIDDYNVQYR
+2889 NTGRPAIDDYNVQYR

-2943 EGDGAWSASG
+2943 EGDSPWSASA
-2953 TGSTNAP
+2953 TASTNAP

-2986 GAPVAATDDDSGD
+2986 GAPVAATDDDAGD

-3046 VNATKEV
+3046 VNVTKAV

-3087 APANTERPAID
+3087 APANTGRPAID

-3145 GDGAWS
+3145 GDSAWS

-3205 LEGTDGGSF
+3205 LEGADGGSF

-3229 NYEAKISYSVTVKVN
+3229 NYEAKSSYSVTVKVN

-3321 GTSTTITGL
+3321 GTSTTIAGL
-3330 TAGTSYQVQVQAH
+3330 TASTSYQVQVQAH

-3351 SASATASTNTATST
+3351 SASATASTNAATST
-3365 VSTDA
+3365 VSADA

-3460 VARADESADG
+3460 VARAESADG

-3484 KGGPDDGGYRERDL
+3484 PGGYRERDL

-3652 ADGDLAPDSA
+3652 ANGDLAPDSM
-3662 PTIPALNWEPPEYQ
+3662 PTIPALNWEPPE

>member
-1 MSVATLVALRAFV
+1 M
-14 LAALSGVLLL
+14 
-24 PFSDNAAF
+24 
-32 AQSSPSVAVSLSPS
+32 
-46 GSVEQGTAIT
+46 
-56 ATMSFS
+56 
-62 NLEDDADTSTTDYIF
+62 
-77 RADVIGADECEGG
+77 
-90 GLGKTRYMYKVD
+90 
-102 EDPETRGATISTDCP
+102 
-117 AGDYTLRVSISSPDN
+117 
-132 VELASA
+132 
-138 SAAFSVT
+138 
-145 EPEVVLEGR
+145 VLEGR

-165 SAQQAAQPTEPAVF
+165 SAQQAAQPTEPGVF

-185 TVSLRWSDPGDGCT
+185 TVSLRWSDPGDGCR
-199 SKYQTYSRRYAR
+199 SHYQTYSRRYAS
-211 WSALGRDLAP
+211 WSVLGRDLAP
-221 DTASWTNSFA
+221 ETASWTNGFA

-246 NATFVE
+246 NATAVE
-252 SGSQP
+252 SGSRP

-289 GEIAVSW
+289 GELAVSW

-320 GSEDYDANNRQAV
+320 GSEDWDAGSRQAV

-341 HTVTGLTNGT
+341 HTITGLTNAT

-371 TTATPAVSD
+371 AAATPAVSD

-385 SLTLTA
+385 SLALTS

-402 ATVSYNAEVSTGASS
+402 ATIPYAAEVSTGASS
-417 ITVTVDTTDDG
+417 IRVTADTTDDG

-487 VSVSEADG
+487 ESVAEADG
-495 SATFTLTRNLD
+495 SATFTLTRTLD
-506 AASAL
+506 TGTTL

-528 PVDAVFNARDR
+528 PVDAVFNVGDR
-539 ETTLTVPIVDDDLDE
+539 ETTLTVPIDDDDLDE
-554 ADGSVTATVTVA
+554 ADGSVTATVTA
-566 ADAPYLAGSPAAA
+566 AAAAPYLAGSPAAA
-579 VVTVTD
+579 VVAVTD

-657 ESSREFM
+657 ESSGEFL
-664 IAGWSVGSFLYE
+664 IAGWSVGSYLYE

-746 IETAQQTVAEGAGVV
+746 IETAQQTVAEGTGVV

-774 IRSLEVDLVV
+774 IRSLDVDLVV

-794 APATATFPPGQRR
+794 APATATFPPGQRS
-807 TTLTIPTE
+807 TTLTIPTKD
-815 NDEVDEV
+815 DEVDEV

-836 DYASTEKYLIVP
+836 DYASSEKYLIVP

-864 LVTDNDLPLITIA
+864 VVTDNDLPLITIA
-877 ADAASVEEGEAASFT
+877 ASADPVEEGEAASFT

-934 VFVTTVDDDITE
+934 VSVTTVDDDITE
-946 ADGSLTAT
+946 ADGSLTAS
-954 LRATTGY
+954 LRALTGY

-978 DLALSPIRVTEDGGG
+978 DLALSPVRVSEDGGG

-1004 GERTVATVV
+1004 GARTVATVV

-1040 SATRGQATFRLT
+1040 NVTRGQATFKLT
-1052 PLDDGVDE
+1052 PLDDEVDE

-1078 VNAATLTLTDDDA
+1078 VNAATLTLTDDDV
-1091 ASESIALSLD
+1091 ASETIALSLD

-1108 AGATMVTV
+1108 AGDTTVTV

-1122 SARTAA
+1122 SARIAA
-1128 TVVDLTV
+1128 TEVALTV

-1164 ARFTLTPM
+1164 AKFTLTPIG
-1172 DDVVDEV
+1172 DVVDEV

-1191 TPTLTVHA
+1191 APTLAVHA
-1199 AALTLTDDDEASD
+1199 ASLTLTDDDEASD

-1220 AEVGEGAGAATVTVT
+1220 AEVGEGASAATVTVT

-1264 VEVNS
+1264 VGVNS
-1269 FTLTVP
+1269 FTLTIP
-1275 ANLKTGQETFTLT
+1275 ADAVSGQATFMLT

-1294 AEGDETIT
+1294 AEGGETIT

-1307 IVDAAQM
+1307 VVDATQM

-1323 TLTLTDDD
+1323 TLSLTDDD

-1345 FTETSPAD
+1345 FTETSPAA
-1353 TVTVTAILDGSSRTT
+1353 TVTVTAILDGGSRTT

-1409 EPLADNLL
+1409 EPFADNLL
-1417 EGDETIVVSGAVT
+1417 EGDETIVVSGGVT
-1430 AGGTLPVTPVTI
+1430 AGGTLPVIPVTI

-1454 TLRVKPTTVSER
+1454 TLSVKPTTVSES

-1480 NAGARTAETVIRVT
+1480 NAGARTAETAIRVT

-1515 IPANHTGGAATFTL
+1515 IPANHTGGAVTFTL

-1549 AALPALTVNAATLTL
+1549 AALPGLTVNAATLTL

-1585 DGGATTV
+1585 GDGATTV
-1592 MVTATLN
+1592 TVTATLN

-1648 TLTPLDDKED
+1648 TLTPLDDEED
-1658 EEDETIA
+1658 EKDETIA

-1686 DNDERGMTVS
+1686 DNDVRGMTVS
-1696 PDTLTIVEGAS
+1696 PDTLTILEGAS
-1707 NTYTVALATQPSA
+1707 DAYTVALATQPSA

-1779 DYGAVSAGVEVT
+1779 DYGAVSAGVQVT
-1791 IAEDDSPALALSKT
+1791 IAEDDSLALALSKT

-1819 TVALATLPSAN
+1819 TVALATQPSAN

-1885 SGADYGAV
+1885 SGGDYGAV
-1893 SAGVEVTIAEDDS
+1893 SAGVEVTITEDDS
-1906 PGLVLSTTGF
+1906 PALVLSTTGF
-1916 SVTEGGAAGAYTVA
+1916 SVTEGGAAGTYTVA

-2001 SADITVTITRAISSD
+2001 SADITITITRAISTD

-2047 VASTKVTAT
+2047 VASTKVTATPNHARATAVIKLDGTEDADGTVDLAVGANVITVEVTAEDGSDKTYTVTVTRAKATVTIAADADEAGEGDALSFTVTRSPVAADALTVKLNVSETGTFVPPGNEGMKTVTIPANTASAKHTVRIVAGDEVWDSHSTVTAALVAETDSPYTLGTANSASTEVKDNDFPTATAELTVDPNPVTEGGTVTVTVTVTTNSDQMPHEDGGTITLSTAADTAQTADYGTLSATTFTLAQGDFSVVTVGGNSRYRAAYSATVGTVDDATQEGDEAFSVTMARGGDLDNRVTLGAPASRSITISANDAPVLSTDATLSALELSGVTFTPTFAPGETTYEANALYSVASTTVTAT

-2113 IAADASMADE
+2113 ISPDAAMADE

-2168 NTPSA
+2168 NMPSA

-2187 AHSTVTVALVAET
+2187 AHSTVTVAVVADT
-2200 DSPYTLGA
+2200 DYMLGA
-2208 ANSASTEVKDND
+2208 DVSAQTQVLDDD
-2220 FPTATAELAVNP
+2220 FPTATAELAVDP
-2232 NPATEGVAVT
+2232 NPAAEGGTVT
-2242 VTITVT
+2242 VTVTVT
-2248 TNSDQMPHE
+2248 TGSDQEPHE
-2257 DGGTITL
+2257 DGGTVTL
-2264 GTTDGSAAQ
+2264 STAADTAQ

-2310 VGIVDDT
+2310 VGIVDDVDD
-2317 TEEEDETFS
+2317 EDDETFS

-2342 TPVSRTVTIS
+2342 TPTSRSVTIS

-2384 APVAATDDDSGD
+2384 APVAATDDDD
-2396 TLTYSLEGTD
+2396 
-2406 GGSFTIVS
+2406 
-2414 TSGQIQTSAA
+2414 
-2424 LNYEAKSSYSV
+2424 
-2435 TVKVNDGTV
+2435 
-2444 NATTSVTISVTDVDE
+2444 
-2459 PPDRPAA
+2459 
-2466 PTVTA
+2466 
-2471 KAGATDSLDVRWN
+2471 
-2484 APGNTERPAID
+2484 
-2495 DYNVQY
+2495 
-2501 RIGTTGPFTSHSFS
+2501 
-2515 GTGTSTT
+2515 
-2522 IAGLTAGTSYQVQ
+2522 
-2535 VKAHNDEGDSPWSAS
+2535 
-2550 GTGSTNAPTNNPP
+2550 
-2563 VFSSGTITRS
+2563 
-2573 VAENTASGQNVGAP
+2573 
-2587 VAATDDDSGD
+2587 
-2597 TLTYSLEGT
+2597 
-2606 DGGSFTIDST
+2606 
-2616 SGQIQTSAALN
+2616 
-2627 YEAKSSYSVT
+2627 
-2637 VKVNDGTVN
+2637 
-2646 ATTSVTISVT
+2646 
-2656 DVDEP
+2656 
-2661 PGTPD
+2661 
-2666 APTVTA
+2666 
-2672 KAGATD
+2672 
-2678 SLDVSWTAPANTE
+2678 
-2691 RPAIDDYNVQY
+2691 
-2702 RIGTTGPF
+2702 
-2710 TSYSFSGTGT
+2710 
-2720 STTIA
+2720 
-2725 GLTAGTSYQVQVKA
+2725 
-2739 HNDEGDGAWS
+2739 
-2749 ASGTGSTNA
+2749 
-2758 PTNNPPVFP
+2758 
-2767 SGTITRSVAENT
+2767 
-2779 ASGQNVGAPVAA
+2779 
-2791 TDDDAGD
+2791 
-2798 TLTYSLEGTDGGSF
+2798 
-2812 TIDSTS
+2812 
-2818 GQIQTSAALNYEAK
+2818 
-2832 SSYSVTVKVNDGTVN
+2832 
-2847 VTKAVTISVTDVDEP
+2847 
-2862 PDRPAA
+2862 
-2868 PTVTAKAGATDSLDV
+2868 
-2883 SWTAPA
+2883 
-2889 NTERPAIDDYNVQYR
+2889 
-2904 IGTTGPFTSHSFSGT
+2904 
-2919 GTSTTI
+2919 
-2925 TGLTAGTSYQV
+2925 
-2936 QVQAHND
+2936 
-2943 EGDGAWSASG
+2943 
-2953 TGSTNAP
+2953 
-2960 TNNPPV
+2960 
-2966 FPSGTITRSVAENTG
+2966 
-2981 SGQNV
+2981 
-2986 GAPVAATDDDSGD
+2986 GD

-3072 TAKSGATDSLDVSWT
+3072 TAKSGATDSLDVSWN
-3087 APANTERPAID
+3087 APANAERPAID

-3123 TTITGLTAGTS
+3123 TTIAGLTASTS

-3145 GDGAWS
+3145 GDSPWS
-3151 ASGTGST
+3151 ASATGST
-3158 NAPTNNPPVFP
+3158 NAPTNNPPVFS

-3190 VAATDDDSG
+3190 VAATDDDDG

-3214 TIVRTSGQIQTSAAL
+3214 TIDSTSGQIQTSAAL
-3229 NYEAKISYSVTVKVN
+3229 NYEAKSSYSVTVKVN
-3244 DGTVNVT
+3244 DGTVNVA

-3256 SVTDVDEPPGTPDA
+3256 SVTDVDEPPDRPAA
-3270 PTVTAKSGATDSLDV
+3270 PTVTAKAGATDSLDV
-3285 SWSAPANAERPAI
+3285 SWTAPGNTERPAI

-3308 TTGPFTSHSFTGT
+3308 TTGPFTSHSFSGT
-3321 GTSTTITGL
+3321 GRSTTITGL

-3351 SASATASTNTATST
+3351 SASGTGSTNAATST

-3370 TLSDLS
+3370 TLSALS

-3444 TAEDGVATK
+3444 TAEDGVNTK

-3460 VARADESADG
+3460 IARAESADG
-3470 PNIVVAASKRVYDR
+3470 PHIVVAASKRVYDR
-3484 KGGPDDGGYRERDL
+3484 PGGYRERDL
-3498 IIALYNLDSD
+3498 IIALYNLESD

-3536 STDMADLER
+3536 STALTDLER
-3545 RNECEGPALFERNHI
+3545 RNVCEGPALFERNHI
-3560 YMGVDREIRKV
+3560 QMSVDREIRKV
-3571 NENPETRGGGVI
+3571 NENPETRDGGVI

-3602 DYQSQGRG
+3602 AYQSQGRG

-3662 PTIPALNWEPPEYQ
+3662 PTIPALNWEPPE